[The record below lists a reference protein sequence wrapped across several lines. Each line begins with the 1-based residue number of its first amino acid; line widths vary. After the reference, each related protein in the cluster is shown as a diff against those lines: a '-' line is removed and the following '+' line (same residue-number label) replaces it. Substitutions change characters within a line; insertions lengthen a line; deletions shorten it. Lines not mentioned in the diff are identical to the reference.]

1 VPPPAAAR
9 RRAVRRVFGRVGQ
22 AWRGLGRGYRSA
34 VVAARWP
41 VLLLWFGAALV
52 VTVFLP
58 APSVGGGGVG
68 SLLPA
73 DSPALAVAQ
82 RSLAEFPVPVES
94 QTVVVVEQPG
104 GLSPLTRADVVLYA
118 LGYVQAAVDGDA
130 PAGPGHVLAAIPVPT
145 STPDVAVTYLF
156 TSGGTSAQ
164 GAAAAAQQYAA
175 HFRNQP
181 GVRTYVTGL
190 VPAQARQ
197 GVYAAARLPVFEVGT
212 FALIA
217 LIVGIVFRSLV
228 APLVVFVAA
237 GIGFLVAIRAL
248 GVLAASF
255 GFSLPA
261 EFTPVLGAL
270 LIGVITDYCVLLF
283 SGLRAQLDRGLP
295 RLEAARGA
303 FATQGPIIAVA
314 GITVA
319 GGTGALL
326 AANFQL
332 FRQLGPAL
340 ALTVVLGVL
349 ISLTLVPAMLAV
361 LGRWT
366 FAPGGL
372 RPSTRPGGRRAG
384 PLLRAVVHRRGAAV
398 AVVLCVGALAVAAV
412 PVLHLR
418 MGLSFTSVLPAD
430 DPVRQGAALLRDSGI
445 RGVVAPTEVLV
456 EGDGVTRQRAALER
470 LQAAVAAEPG
480 VAAVIGPAQ
489 NPLPERFGV
498 LFSRAGDA
506 ARLVVIL
513 DSDPLSAPAIADL
526 DRLTGRLDGLAAASG
541 IHGATVSVTGQTAI
555 AAELTAITLENLR
568 IVLVAALLVELVILV
583 VFLRALLAPVV
594 LLLCSALSVAA
605 ALGLTVAFFQDVRGD
620 PDLTFYAPFA
630 TAVLLLALG
639 SDYNV
644 FAIGSIWD
652 AAARHPLREAITRAM
667 PATSRAIG
675 AAGLILAGTF
685 AMVAVMPLET
695 IREIAFTMSVG
706 LLLDTFL
713 VRPVL
718 TPAVLILLG
727 RWAGWPSRRIRTE
740 GPPGG
745 APVAPGTGPP
755 RTRPRAGLAVATGGR
770 PEGKV

>member
-1 VPPPAAAR
+1 
-9 RRAVRRVFGRVGQ
+9 
-22 AWRGLGRGYRSA
+22 
-34 VVAARWP
+34 VA
-41 VLLLWFGAALV
+41 LF
-52 VTVFLP
+52 
-58 APSVGGGGVG
+58 
-68 SLLPA
+68 
-73 DSPALAVAQ
+73 
-82 RSLAEFPVPVES
+82 
-94 QTVVVVEQPG
+94 
-104 GLSPLTRADVVLYA
+104 A
-118 LGYVQAAVDGDA
+118 LGYVQRAVDGST
-130 PAGPGHVLAAIPVPT
+130 PPGPGQVLAAIPLPT
-145 STPDVAVTYLF
+145 ATPDVAVTYLF
-156 TSGGTSAQ
+156 ISGGTSAA
-164 GAAAAAQQYAA
+164 GATAVAEQYAT

-197 GVYAAARLPVFEVGT
+197 GVYALARLPVFEIGT
-212 FALIA
+212 FLLIA
-217 LIVGIVFRSLV
+217 VVVGVAFRSLV
-228 APLVVFVAA
+228 APLVVFAAA
-237 GIGFLVAIRAL
+237 GIGFLVAVRAL
-248 GVLAASF
+248 GLLAASF

-283 SGLRAQLDRGLP
+283 SGLRTQLDRGRP

-303 FATQGPIIAVA
+303 LAAEGPIVAVA

-340 ALTVVLGVL
+340 ALTVVLGMV
-349 ISLTLVPAMLAV
+349 ISLTLVPALLAV

-372 RPSTRPGGRRAG
+372 RPHTHPAAGRRAG
-384 PLLRAVVHRRGAAV
+384 RMLRLVIGRRGAAV
-398 AVVLCVGALAVAAV
+398 ALVVGVAVLGAAAV

-430 DPVRQGAALLRDSGI
+430 DPVRQGAAALRNSGI

-456 EGDGVTRQRAALER
+456 EGSRVSRQRAALER
-470 LQAAVAAEPG
+470 LQTAVERQPG
-480 VAAVIGPAQ
+480 VAEVLGPAQ

-498 LFSRAGDA
+498 LFSRDGDA

-526 DRLTGRLDGLAAASG
+526 DRLTGRLDALAAGSG
-541 IHGATVSVTGQTAI
+541 LQGVTVSVTGQTAI

-583 VFLRALLAPVV
+583 VFLRALVAPVT
-594 LLLCSALSVAA
+594 LLLCSALGVAA
-605 ALGLTVAFFQDVRGD
+605 ALGLTVWFFQDLRGD
-620 PDLTFYAPFA
+620 ADLTFYAPFA

-644 FAIGSIWD
+644 FAIGSIWE
-652 AAARHPLREAITRAM
+652 AAARYPLSQAIARAM
-667 PATSRAIG
+667 PATARAIG
-675 AAGLILAGTF
+675 AAGLILAATF
-685 AMVAVMPLET
+685 AMVAVIPLET
-695 IREIAFTMSVG
+695 IREIAFTMAVG

-713 VRPVL
+713 IRPVL
-718 TPAVLILLG
+718 TPAVLTLLG
-727 RWAGWPSRRIRTE
+727 RTAGWPSRRIRTADVPLE
-740 GPPGG
+740 ELEQIAARSAAEPGLPHADGAPSDPAEVAGPPAETVPAG
-745 APVAPGTGPP
+745 ARGEDPA
-755 RTRPRAGLAVATGGR
+755 
-770 PEGKV
+770 